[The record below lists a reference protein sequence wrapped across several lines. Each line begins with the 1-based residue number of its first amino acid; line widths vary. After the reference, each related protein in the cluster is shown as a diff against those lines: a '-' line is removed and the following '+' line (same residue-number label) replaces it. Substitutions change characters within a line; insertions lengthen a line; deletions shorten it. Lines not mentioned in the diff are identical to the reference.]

1 MELGAEG
8 WARPSTGGARGTIRS
23 RIWGKIRKGIF
34 RKAFFVMVK
43 KTGSLRK
50 KGFGSTGLQWTTLNI
65 HSSSLTFQEN
75 ERHSVQGGSQD
86 THSPRSPFIAITET
100 SQHLITHKP
109 TIVMCKSITN
119 VKFLAIAGNLLGE
132 IRSDPLHAPK
142 SSPIWP
148 ERSHFCTLNQT
159 VCLTQSMEEWSIHQA
174 SKRF

>member
-1 MELGAEG
+1 MDLNSSNLGFTVVCCITSLRFAGEN
-8 WARPSTGGARGTIRS
+8 GARCRRVS
-23 RIWGKIRKGIF
+23 QAEHRWSKRHRQVQDLGKNQEEDTQETLLCHGR
-34 RKAFFVMVK
+34 VK

-75 ERHSVQGGSQD
+75 KRHLVQGGSQD

-119 VKFLAIAGNLLGE
+119 VKFPAIAGNLLGE
-132 IRSDPLHAPK
+132 IHSDPLHAPK
-142 SSPIWP
+142 SSPI
-148 ERSHFCTLNQT
+148 
-159 VCLTQSMEEWSIHQA
+159 
-174 SKRF
+174 